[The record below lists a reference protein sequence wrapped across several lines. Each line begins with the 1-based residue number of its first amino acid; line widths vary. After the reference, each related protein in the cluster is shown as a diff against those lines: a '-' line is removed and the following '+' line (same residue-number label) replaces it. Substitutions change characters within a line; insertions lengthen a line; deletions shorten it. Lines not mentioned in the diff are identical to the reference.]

1 MPCTKLYTVV
11 YTVLDVMTNVSYMV
25 RNVRPV
31 LGTLQVAPQTILDKT
46 GIIII
51 IHTMTRGEP
60 FLQKHLFEHFNGE
73 KRRT

>member
-31 LGTLQVAPQTILDKT
+31 LGTL
-46 GIIII
+46 
-51 IHTMTRGEP
+51 
-60 FLQKHLFEHFNGE
+60 
-73 KRRT
+73 